1 MKYQFTIPERFIILN
16 MLAKD
21 SIRGDILTLKL
32 VHETT
37 MNIALDE
44 TEIKEKNIVRE
55 DDKYYWNDSTY
66 EKEIEIPEPV
76 ETIII
81 NELKIM
87 NDAKVLSRLHVPLWE
102 KIVERKESDINKEE
116 ITGQLIENIP
126 Q

>member
-66 EKEIEIPEPV
+66 EKEIEIPESV

-87 NDAKVLSRLHVPLWE
+87 NDAKVLSRIHVPLWE

-116 ITGQLIENIP
+116 ITGQLVENIP

>member
-81 NELKIM
+81 NELNVM
-87 NDAKVLSRLHVPLWE
+87 NDAKVLSRIHVPLWE

-116 ITGQLIENIP
+116 ITGQLVENIP

>member
-1 MKYQFTIPERFIILN
+1 MKYQLTIPERFIILN

-21 SIRGDILTLKL
+21 NIRGDILTLKL
-32 VHETT
+32 VHEAT
-37 MNIALDE
+37 MNVALDE

-66 EKEIEIPEPV
+66 EKEIEIPESV

-87 NDAKVLSRLHVPLWE
+87 NDAKTLSRIHVPLWE

-116 ITGQLIENIP
+116 ITGQLVENIP